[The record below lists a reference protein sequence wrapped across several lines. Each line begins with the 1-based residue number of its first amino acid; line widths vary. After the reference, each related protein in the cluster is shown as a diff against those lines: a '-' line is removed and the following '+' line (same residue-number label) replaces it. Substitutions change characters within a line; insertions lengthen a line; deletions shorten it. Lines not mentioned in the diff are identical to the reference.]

1 MRIKEVSYDY
11 WIRGKD
17 NGEMIENPTWEDVE
31 KMIF

>member
-17 NGEMIENPTWEDVE
+17 NGEMIENPHG
-31 KMIF
+31 KMSRR